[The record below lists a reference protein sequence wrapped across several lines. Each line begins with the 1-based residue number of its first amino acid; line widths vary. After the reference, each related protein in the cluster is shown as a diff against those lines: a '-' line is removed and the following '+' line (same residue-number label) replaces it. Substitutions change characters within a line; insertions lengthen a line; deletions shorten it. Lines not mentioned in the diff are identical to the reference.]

1 MFFQIRDIDSTFRK
15 EFAYFCNKS
24 DVIRTMAKKDH
35 VRKVLRMAL
44 TGDCQWHM
52 VEIGLEQ
59 RLDRS
64 KV

>member
-1 MFFQIRDIDSTFRK
+1 
-15 EFAYFCNKS
+15 
-24 DVIRTMAKKDH
+24 MAKKDH

-44 TGDCQWHM
+44 TGDCQWHV
-52 VEIGLEQ
+52 VEIGVEQ